1 MGKHSLSLQAL
12 QGTGSSKGPA
22 RTLAMVSVAP
32 LFHPLFTTSTRYL
45 PPDDFVLCL
54 KRWNALKPTM
64 AIPSL
69 FIPLD

>member
-12 QGTGSSKGPA
+12 QGTGSSKGPG

-32 LFHPLFTTSTRYL
+32 FFHPLFTTSTRYL
-45 PPDDFVLCL
+45 TPANFVRGL
-54 KRWNALKPTM
+54 KRWNALKLTM
-64 AIPSL
+64 AILSL

>member
-32 LFHPLFTTSTRYL
+32 FFHLLFTNSTRYL
-45 PPDDFVLCL
+45 PQADFVMCL

-64 AIPSL
+64 AILSL
-69 FIPLD
+69 FIPLN